1 MATSMATEVRLRPAV
16 GAAAAELICLIAC
29 VEVIMWVV
37 PLVPD
42 SRAAY
47 AGLVLV
53 IIALL
58 ITCHLRDHPGARS
71 VGFRIDNLFTTLA
84 HLSAP
89 LAAFA
94 ACVIAIG
101 FAAGSVRFGARFF
114 TMLASVPLW
123 ALLQQYMLLVFVG
136 RRVEQIIEDRGKS
149 RLVIAALFAL
159 LHLPNPAL
167 TVACAL
173 GGYVWAREFDRSPN
187 LLANALT
194 HTIASALLA
203 NSLPGWALKNMVV
216 GYNYFMR

>member
-1 MATSMATEVRLRPAV
+1 MATSLATEVRLKPSG
-16 GAAAAELICLIAC
+16 GAAAAELVCLLAC

-37 PLVPD
+37 PLAPD

-53 IIALL
+53 ILALL
-58 ITCHLRDHPGARS
+58 IICHLRDHPGARS
-71 VGFRIDNLFTTLA
+71 VGFRLDNLFSTLA

-94 ACVIAIG
+94 ISVIAIG

-136 RRVEQIIEDRGKS
+136 RRMEMIIEDRGKS
-149 RLVIAALFAL
+149 RLATAAIFAL

-167 TVACAL
+167 TIACAL
-173 GGYVWAREFDRSPN
+173 GGYVWAREYERSPN

-203 NSLPGWALKNMVV
+203 NTLPGWALKNMVV